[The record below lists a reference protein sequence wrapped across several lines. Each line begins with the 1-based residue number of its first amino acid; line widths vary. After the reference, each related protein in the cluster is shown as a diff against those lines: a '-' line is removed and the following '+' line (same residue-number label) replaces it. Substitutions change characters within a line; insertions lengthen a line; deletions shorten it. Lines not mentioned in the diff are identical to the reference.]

1 VPFLRVDRSRGNSP
15 LGGFGLD
22 LQESTQDCQK
32 QKKISWTS
40 SPKGVHGTFA
50 QGAPFIVLPRSAPL
64 QSKSV
69 RVAFPFGY
77 APAHCPNVLPVS
89 LSRACFGKR
98 KFTLSEVRASHSRIN
113 STQASRR
120 DLACV
125 RGGKACALTQLETE
139 IFFAHSREPQR
150 VLWAVCLDREVCF
163 HPHIRTHTHTL
174 ATNDWINEGW
184 IGPTC
189 CRPRWPAGSRTSP
202 SVHPR
207 PWRHTGVRRTRRTR
221 DAQRAR
227 RRDSSTPHERPVPQ
241 LAALAF
247 VYLAAPIGIRRKAL
261 L

>member
-1 VPFLRVDRSRGNSP
+1 MVLSSWPIPEEAAAATPGGGHASRRWHTAVNPRTPS
-15 LGGFGLD
+15 LHALFLD
-22 LQESTQDCQK
+22 LQIYAGLPKELSLTC
-32 QKKISWTS
+32 
-40 SPKGVHGTFA
+40 SPKGMHGTST
-50 QGAPFIVLPRSAPL
+50 QGAPFIVFLRSAPL

-69 RVAFPFGY
+69 RVAFPFGF
-77 APAHCPNVLPVS
+77 APALS
-89 LSRACFGKR
+89 LSPVLLKENFLFLKYGPQL
-98 KFTLSEVRASHSRIN
+98 TY
-113 STQASRR
+113 QQY
-120 DLACV
+120 
-125 RGGKACALTQLETE
+125 RGGKACAHTQLRNRICST
-139 IFFAHSREPQR
+139 HSREPQW